1 MSDYLSDEEQ
11 VAVLKK
17 WWDEN
22 GKALVLGLALA
33 VSAVVGWRYYQDY
46 RQVDAEAAAA
56 LYQTYQEQR
65 EAEAAEPDELARL
78 AEALE
83 ADHPGSG
90 YRIFVLFQQAAD
102 AVAAEDYELAREHL
116 STAVESADDAR
127 LSDVARIRLARV
139 LQQLGQSDAAMT
151 SLGEVRGEGFFS
163 EVAELKG
170 DILLAQGDR
179 DGAAEAYIAARDVG
193 GGAANPL
200 LQMKVLDMVE
210 TSGNSGTSGTNG
222 APIE

>member
-22 GKALVLGLALA
+22 GKALLIGLGVA
-33 VSAVVGWRYYQDY
+33 VAAVVGWRYYQDY
-46 RQVDAEAAAA
+46 SQDQAEASAA
-56 LYQTYQEQR
+56 LYRAYQEQR
-65 EAEAAEPDELARL
+65 EAEAPAPDELARL

-83 ADHPGSG
+83 TDHPGSG
-90 YRIFVLFQQAAD
+90 YRIFVLFQQSAD
-102 AVAAEDYELAREHL
+102 AVASEDYDLAREHL
-116 STAVESADDAR
+116 DTAVASADDAR
-127 LSDVARIRLARV
+127 LRDIARIRLARV
-139 LQQLGQSDAAMT
+139 LQQLDLSDAALK
-151 SLGEVRGEGFFS
+151 SLSEVRGEGFFS

-179 DGAAEAYIAARDVG
+179 EGAQEAYITARNVS

-200 LQMKVLDMVE
+200 LELKVLDMADTSDTIDASVE
-210 TSGNSGTSGTNG
+210 
-222 APIE
+222 